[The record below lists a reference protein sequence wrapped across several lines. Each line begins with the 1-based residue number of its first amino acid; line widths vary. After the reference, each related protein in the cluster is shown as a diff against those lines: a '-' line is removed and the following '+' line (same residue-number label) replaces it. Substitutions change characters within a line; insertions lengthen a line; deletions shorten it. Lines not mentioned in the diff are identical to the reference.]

1 MSAPVPSSAPAVVAP
16 RRWTRLVPWVSL
28 GLGVFSAISMDRG
41 PARARWVAIVAGL
54 AWLLV
59 LASLVLHRPAQA
71 DTVARWRRGIWWTSV
86 AAAQW
91 SIQLALF
98 FALPFFWRAW
108 AGTLPQL
115 GFLLLLGGAALF
127 SLWDPWTERLL
138 HRPGASA
145 LLPAI
150 ACFSALA
157 AVLPGFGMSN
167 TESLW
172 GAAIATAAALPVG
185 LVHPPSERI
194 ERRRFVLGTLGA
206 MALLPLA
213 LLLGAARCIPAAPLA
228 LLDAQIGARQR
239 SRGVAD
245 PIERLESRPR
255 RLVCA
260 TSIWAPLGVRERL
273 FHVWRQDGK
282 VRDRI
287 ELEIAGGREDGFR
300 TWSSKRNFGE
310 DPAGTWS
317 CAVETGMG
325 QSLGAREI
333 VVAP

>member
-1 MSAPVPSSAPAVVAP
+1 MSARVPSADLEASP
-16 RRWTRLVPWVSL
+16 RRWVKLVPWVSL
-28 GLGVFSAISMDRG
+28 GLGVFGAVSMDRG
-41 PARARWVAIVAGL
+41 PARARLVAIVAGL

-71 DTVARWRRGIWWTSV
+71 EAIAKWRRGVWWTSL

-91 SIQLALF
+91 AIQLALF

-108 AGTLPQL
+108 AGTIPQL
-115 GFLLLLGGAALF
+115 GFLVLLTAAALF
-127 SLWDPWTERLL
+127 SLWDPWTEKLL

-145 LLPAI
+145 MLPAI
-150 ACFSALA
+150 ACFAALA
-157 AVLPGFGMSN
+157 AVLPGFGLSN
-167 TESLW
+167 SQSLW

-185 LVHPPSERI
+185 LVHPPNERVQ
-194 ERRRFVLGTLGA
+194 RRRFVLGTLGA

-213 LLLGAARCIPAAPLA
+213 LLLGAARCVPAAPLA
-228 LLDAQIGARQR
+228 LIDAEIGTRQK

-245 PIERLESRPR
+245 PIEHLEARPH

-273 FHVWRQDGK
+273 FHVWRQNGQ

-300 TWSSKRNFGE
+300 TWSSKRNFGD
-310 DPAGTWS
+310 DPAGRWS
-317 CAVETGMG
+317 CAVETAMG

-333 VVAP
+333 VVEP